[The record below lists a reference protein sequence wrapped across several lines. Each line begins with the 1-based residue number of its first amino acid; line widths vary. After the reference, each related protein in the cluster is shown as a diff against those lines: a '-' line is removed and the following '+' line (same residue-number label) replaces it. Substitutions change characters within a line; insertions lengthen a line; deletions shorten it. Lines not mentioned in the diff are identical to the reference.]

1 MPRTTRANVRAKTFF
16 TPYICGVIDHPMRGK
31 FLSGITFFFALNI
44 LIKPV
49 WVFGIDMVVQNR
61 VGAEVYGGYFALLNI
76 TLMFAILLDLG
87 ISMSNTR
94 SVAGD
99 ATSIKMYFP
108 SLFFLRIILLV
119 FFSLLVGATGIIL
132 GYDTYMLTLLGWMI
146 INQFLLSSILFIRS
160 YVGGLQW
167 FKWDA
172 FLSVA
177 DKITVIIIVG
187 GLLYA
192 NSNNTFRI
200 EYLIGGQTAAYSL
213 ALLTGAGVL
222 RKQLAAMNWSFD
234 WHRMKK
240 KLRLALPYASLIL
253 VMGLYT
259 RLDGVMI
266 ERMKGSEASGLY
278 AGAFRLLDIAIQI
291 GVLYSFVLIPVF
303 TRKLQSKQ
311 FYGTLMRTSFNL
323 LLAVSFSAAVLV
335 IVFNQDL
342 VQWLYLHATKSM
354 GTSLAVLMSTLPAFY
369 MGYLFGSALTA
380 GGKTKILNRIAL
392 GGLAI
397 NFTLNIILINMY
409 SEVGAAVAT
418 AITQWTAALL
428 QMWAAKKAF
437 GIRIHNSQ
445 WITLFSMIVIQ
456 YLTYRMLLLIF
467 DWPVALIGGGIVAV
481 TSAFALGLINVKK
494 LQSLR

>member
-1 MPRTTRANVRAKTFF
+1 
-16 TPYICGVIDHPMRGK
+16 MRGK

-240 KLRLALPYASLIL
+240 KLRLALPYI
-253 VMGLYT
+253 
-259 RLDGVMI
+259 
-266 ERMKGSEASGLY
+266 
-278 AGAFRLLDIAIQI
+278 
-291 GVLYSFVLIPVF
+291 
-303 TRKLQSKQ
+303 
-311 FYGTLMRTSFNL
+311 
-323 LLAVSFSAAVLV
+323 
-335 IVFNQDL
+335 
-342 VQWLYLHATKSM
+342 
-354 GTSLAVLMSTLPAFY
+354 
-369 MGYLFGSALTA
+369 FG
-380 GGKTKILNRIAL
+380 
-392 GGLAI
+392 
-397 NFTLNIILINMY
+397 
-409 SEVGAAVAT
+409 
-418 AITQWTAALL
+418 
-428 QMWAAKKAF
+428 
-437 GIRIHNSQ
+437 
-445 WITLFSMIVIQ
+445 
-456 YLTYRMLLLIF
+456 
-467 DWPVALIGGGIVAV
+467 
-481 TSAFALGLINVKK
+481 
-494 LQSLR
+494 